1 MNSLCRIDLKILR
14 HNVKHRAIFNN
25 GTIYDNS
32 INQNL
37 IHENSFAHIKKFFKL
52 SFFDLAFEFLYVS
65 FIWISI
71 NSVIKLF
78 KNYKPNPKNIK
89 KFDNFFKFGRKYE
102 TLIYR
107 SEE

>member
-1 MNSLCRIDLKILR
+1 LR
-14 HNVKHRAIFNN
+14 HNAKHRAILDN
-25 GTIYDNS
+25 GIIYDNS

-37 IHENSFAHIKKFFKL
+37 IQENSFAHIKKFFKL

-78 KNYKPNPKNIK
+78 KNYKPNQKNIK
-89 KFDNFFKFGRKYE
+89 KFDNFFKYKIN
-102 TLIYR
+102 L
-107 SEE
+107 